1 MPTVSMNRAVY
12 NFNCLVNPVIESLSK
27 VFFWSHRGFA
37 NPSIN
42 LYLPDGVHVN
52 TQGQYVLYRSYRG
65 AILKALSMLSISS
78 K

>member
-12 NFNCLVNPVIESLSK
+12 NFNCLVNPAIESLSK

-37 NPSIN
+37 KPSIN

-52 TQGQYVLYRSYRG
+52 TQGQYVYTA
-65 AILKALSMLSISS
+65 AIGEQS
-78 K
+78 